1 MPLYRGHHPFP
12 LRLCQSAFAPVC
24 VCVSLRQFA
33 FESVCDSGSERLGS
47 TACRRSPWR
56 ITNST
61 KQKKRGR
68 RRRSRPI
75 RRGWQK
81 KKKKKKKDRRT
92 ALSRSTS
99 SFSHSII
106 RIHSVSGSVGQS
118 VSQSFLPSIAVRII
132 IVPTFKPGLL
142 RSNCCCA
149 CPRHPGASQADQA
162 LISDSG
168 TEDCLPAQGHR
179 RMGAEDSRAEKSS

>member
-12 LRLCQSAFAPVC
+12 LRLCQSAFA
-24 VCVSLRQFA
+24 
-33 FESVCDSGSERLGS
+33 SVCDGGSERLGS
-47 TACRRSPWR
+47 TACRRSPGR
-56 ITNST
+56 IANST
-61 KQKKRGR
+61 QAEEERQAQEKQTNPPGLAEEEKEKEEGSENRLE
-68 RRRSRPI
+68 SINLLLQSFHHPH
-75 RRGWQK
+75 
-81 KKKKKKKDRRT
+81 
-92 ALSRSTS
+92 
-99 SFSHSII
+99 SFSQW
-106 RIHSVSGSVGQS
+106 VGRS